1 MFKKSVILLFLFLF
15 LIIVSF
21 ISFLYSG
28 IKIDSFSFSNFSISQ
43 FYIKIDK
50 KIILNIENIEY
61 KSNKQEENNSF
72 DSVKK
77 DLELFPTILKLFQ
90 NIHIESLKI
99 NDNQFKILFD
109 NDDLYLDNKYINI
122 ASKVDISSNQINLDL
137 YSLYLKDVGILFD
150 GKVIINYFDE
160 KINYIGNIYYQDLQT
175 NLNLEMTK
183 KLAKFYLQ
191 SEPFKS
197 LKFIKPYLE
206 LSEVAEAWMYDNVE
220 GDLVL
225 KDFYG
230 EFDLEKNLILEDTLR
245 GNAQILNAKIKFH
258 NDVEAIITKRVDV
271 LFKNDTLHFD
281 LIEPKFK
288 EKDMQGSY
296 VTIHN
301 LTSEAKG
308 EVEVFIKTD
317 SKLDNDIQSILKA
330 YEINL
335 PLNQKTGTT
344 KAELTLKFPYL
355 ESLPMSTK
363 GIFLI
368 NESEIFI
375 NKFPFYTKN
384 SEVLLNDTIVEVKNA
399 DFKHK
404 DMIDA
409 FINSLTI
416 DTNSL
421 KSSGDVLLNSFSIKN
436 GKDSIVN
443 ITNKQMPI
451 NMDFGKD
458 TIIELKDLEINIKI
472 SDLVYV
478 DIKNLSKIYPYSKL
492 LKDISIKDGNLS
504 LEIKDDKNIKF
515 KTFVKGLDFPIE
527 KNGVRVSELNLNGVI
542 ENKNVYISNLEEDL
556 NIEIK
561 ENTKLYLSN
570 YDVIVNSNK
579 DKGNL
584 NKNLNIYLNNT
595 RLKLDENL
603 YHLESAEIFLRN
615 GQIDFKT
622 AVKNLDIPLS
632 KDGKKVEELSLKG
645 VYKDDNVKLNTLGN
659 DLILELKKDYIS
671 LYVEKFDVLYDINEE
686 NNNEYKNIDIS
697 GKNSNII
704 INNKHK
710 FLADNY
716 QIRIRE
722 ESKYI
727 NLKHKDTDITIK
739 ESKDKKIDIF
749 SNNINDEFINTI
761 FDKKVVNGGKVLL
774 LANGDINNLNGKV
787 IIENSNIED
796 LAILNNLLLFIHTS
810 PALVNPLLAI
820 PSVVG
825 MATNSGFNLTAYKVI
840 NGSIEFNYSKEKE
853 LLDIKKLV
861 TVGNGIDFDGKGK
874 VDLSNFTL
882 DSEVKLIFLKDYSK
896 IVGAIP
902 VVNYVLLGEN
912 NRVETKVNI
921 FGELENP
928 QISTN
933 LTKET
938 FSLPVNVA
946 KRILSSPAALLD
958 FIKDKNESIK
968 KEEENMINK
977 PLN

>member
-1 MFKKSVILLFLFLF
+1 MILRKIIAFTLFFLSFLSFLVFF
-15 LIIVSF
+15 LIN
-21 ISFLYSG
+21 G
-28 IKIDSFSFSNFSISQ
+28 IKIDSFSLGGFSVSQ

-50 KIILNIENIEY
+50 KIILNVENIEY
-61 KSNKQEENNSF
+61 KSNKKEENNSF
-72 DSVKK
+72 ESIKK
-77 DLELFPTILKLFQ
+77 DLELFPTILKFFQ
-90 NIHIESLKI
+90 SIHIEELKI
-99 NDNQFKILFD
+99 NDNQFKILLD

-122 ASKVDISSNQINLDL
+122 ASKIDTSSSQINLEL
-137 YSLYLKDVGILFD
+137 YSLYLKDIDILFD
-150 GKVIINYFDE
+150 GKVIIDYFNE
-160 KINYIGNIYYQDLQT
+160 KINYVGNIFYQDIET

-183 KLAKFYLQ
+183 KLAKFYLE
-191 SEPFKS
+191 SKPFKS
-197 LKFIKPYLE
+197 LKFIKSHLE
-206 LSEVAEAWMYDNVE
+206 LSEIAEAWMYDNVQGE
-220 GDLVL
+220 IVL

-230 EFDLEKNLILEDTLR
+230 EFDLEKNQILENTLR
-245 GNAQILNAKIKFH
+245 GNAQILAAKIKFH
-258 NDVEAIITKRVDV
+258 ENVDSIITKRVDV
-271 LFKNDTLHFD
+271 SFKNDILHFD

-288 EKDMQGSY
+288 EKDINGSY

-301 LTSEAKG
+301 LTSEEKG
-308 EVEVFIKTD
+308 EVEVFIKADT
-317 SKLDNDIQSILKA
+317 KLDNDIQSILKA

-335 PLNQKTGTT
+335 PLTQKSGNT
-344 KAELTLKFPYL
+344 KAELTLKIPYL
-355 ESLPMSTK
+355 KALPMTTK
-363 GIFLI
+363 GKFLV
-368 NESEIFI
+368 SDAEIFI

-409 FINSLTI
+409 FVNTLSI
-416 DTNSL
+416 DTTTL
-421 KSSGDVLLNSFSIKN
+421 KSSGDVLVNSFSIKN

-458 TIIELKDLEINIKI
+458 TIIELKDLETNIRI

-542 ENKNVYISNLEEDL
+542 ENKNVYISNLEENL

-561 ENTKLYLSN
+561 DNTKIYLSN
-570 YDVIVNSNK
+570 YDVIIDSNK

-584 NKNLNIYLNNT
+584 NKNLNIYLNNS

-603 YHLESAEIFLRN
+603 YHLESAEIFLKN
-615 GQIDFKT
+615 GQINFRT

-632 KDGKKVEELSLKG
+632 KDGKKVEELSLSG
-645 VYKDDNVKLNTLGN
+645 TYKDNYTKIKSLNN
-659 DLILELKKDYIS
+659 DLSIELKNDSIV
-671 LYVEKFDVLYDINEE
+671 LNVENYDVLYNTNSSEK
-686 NNNEYKNIDIS
+686 EYKNLDIT

-704 INNKHK
+704 INDKYK
-710 FLADNY
+710 FLSDNF
-716 QIRIRE
+716 QLRVRE
-722 ESKYI
+722 DSKYI
-727 NLKHKDTDITIK
+727 NLKYKDTDITIK
-739 ESKDKKIDIF
+739 ESKEKKLDIF
-749 SNNINDEFINTI
+749 SNNISDEFINTI
-761 FDKKVVNGGKVLL
+761 FNKKIFNGGKILF
-774 LANGDINNLNGKV
+774 LANGEINNLNGKV

-825 MATNSGFNLTAYKVI
+825 MATNSGFNLTAYKVV
-840 NGSIEFNYSKEKE
+840 NGAAEFNYSKEKE
-853 LLDIKKLV
+853 LIDITKLV

-874 VDLSNFTL
+874 VDLSTLTL
-882 DSEVKLIFLKDYSK
+882 DSEVKLVFLKDYSK

-902 VVNYVLLGEN
+902 VVNYVLLGDN
-912 NRVETKVNI
+912 KRVETSVNI

-928 QISTN
+928 KISTN

-938 FSLPVNVA
+938 FSVPVNIA
-946 KRILSSPAALLD
+946 KRILSSPSMLLD
-958 FIKDKNESIK
+958 FIKGNSENSEEN
-968 KEEENMINK
+968 KEENVINK

>member
-1 MFKKSVILLFLFLF
+1 MFKKSVIFLFLFLF

-21 ISFLYSG
+21 ISLMYSG

-50 KIILNIENIEY
+50 RIILDVENIEY
-61 KSNKQEENNSF
+61 KSDKQGENNSI
-72 DSVKK
+72 DSIKK

-90 NIHIESLKI
+90 SIHIESLKI

-109 NDDLYLDNKYINI
+109 NDDLYLDNKYVNI
-122 ASKVDISSNQINLDL
+122 ASKINVSSNQISLDL
-137 YSLYLKDVGILFD
+137 YSLYLKDADILFD
-150 GKVIINYFDE
+150 GKVIIDYFDE
-160 KINYIGNIYYQDLQT
+160 KINYIGDIYYQDIQT

-191 SEPFKS
+191 SKPFKS
-197 LKFIKPYLE
+197 LKFIKPHLE
-206 LSEVAEAWMYDNVE
+206 LSEIAEAWMYDNVE
-220 GDLVL
+220 GDIVL
-225 KDFYG
+225 RDFYG
-230 EFDLEKNLILEDTLR
+230 EFDLEKNQILENTLK
-245 GNAQILNAKIKFH
+245 GNAQILGAKIRFH
-258 NDVEAIITKRVDV
+258 NDVDVVDTKSVDV
-271 LFKNDTLHFD
+271 SFKNDTLHFD

-288 EKDMQGSY
+288 GKDIQGSY

-308 EVEVFIKTD
+308 EVEVFIKAD

-335 PLNQKTGTT
+335 PLTQKTGNT
-344 KAELTLKFPYL
+344 KAELTLKIPYL
-355 ESLPMSTK
+355 EALPMSTK
-363 GIFLI
+363 GNFKI
-368 NESEIFI
+368 SDSQIFI
-375 NKFPFYTKN
+375 NTFPFYSN
-384 SEVLLNDTIVEVKNA
+384 NAEVVLTDSIVEVKNA

-458 TIIELKDLEINIKI
+458 TIIELKDLETNIKI

-527 KNGVRVSELNLNGVI
+527 KNGVKVSELNLNGLI
-542 ENKNVYISNLEEDL
+542 ENKNVYISNIEEDL
-556 NIEIK
+556 KVEITD
-561 ENTKLYLSN
+561 NTKLYLSN
-570 YDVIVNSNK
+570 YDLIVDSNK

-584 NKNLNIYLNNT
+584 NKNLNIYLNNSK
-595 RLKLDENL
+595 LKLDGNL
-603 YHLESAEIFLRN
+603 YHLESAEIFLKN
-615 GQIDFKT
+615 GQIDFIT
-622 AVKNLDIPLS
+622 TVRNLDIPLL
-632 KDGKKVEELSLKG
+632 KDGKKIEELSLKG
-645 VYKDDNVKLNTLGN
+645 LYKNDNLKLNTLGN
-659 DLILELKKDYIS
+659 DLILELKDNCLS
-671 LYVEKFDVLYDINEE
+671 LYVENLDVVYDSKEL
-686 NNNEYKNIDIS
+686 NNEHKNLDVV

-704 INNKHK
+704 INNRYK

-722 ESKYI
+722 DSQFI
-727 NLKHKDTDITIK
+727 NLKYKDTDILIK

-749 SNNINDEFINTI
+749 ANNLSDEFINTI
-761 FDKKVVNGGKVLL
+761 FNKKVVSGGKFLL
-774 LANGDINNLNGKV
+774 LANGNINNLNGKV

-796 LAILNNLLLFIHTS
+796 LAILNNLLLFIHAS
-810 PALVNPLLAI
+810 PALVNPFLAI
-820 PSVVG
+820 PSVIG
-825 MATNSGFNLTAYKVI
+825 MATNSGFNLTAYKVV
-840 NGSIEFNYSKEKE
+840 NGSIEFNYLKEKE

-874 VDLSNFTL
+874 VDLSNLTL
-882 DSEVKLIFLKDYSK
+882 ESEVKLIFLKDYSK
-896 IVGAIP
+896 IVGSIP
-902 VVNYVLLGEN
+902 VINYVLLGEN
-912 NRVETKVNI
+912 KRVETEVNI
-921 FGELENP
+921 FGELANP
-928 QISTN
+928 KISTN

-938 FSLPVNVA
+938 FSLPVNIA
-946 KRILSSPAALLD
+946 KRILSSPNTLLD
-958 FIKDKNESIK
+958 FIKDKNEVIR